1 MTVAPPT
8 PFVHLRLHTEFSIT
22 DGIVRIEDVVA
33 GAAEDGMVALAIT
46 DLNNLFGLIRFYS
59 AARSKGIK
67 PIAGCD
73 VWIAPEEE
81 RQPAFRV
88 LLLARNHRGYL
99 ALCRLLSRAW
109 RSGQVRGVAYIQ
121 RAWLEQ
127 EANGLIVLSG
137 AEQGDVGQALLA
149 GNLKE
154 AAQRARRWVSAFGD
168 AYYLELQRTGAVGQE
183 HTVDMTIHL
192 GAELDI
198 PLVATHPVQFSRP
211 DDFKAHEARVCIGG
225 GYLLADARRPKVF
238 TREQYFKS
246 QEEMRA
252 LFFDVPE
259 ALQNALEIAK
269 RCNLELSLGK
279 PRLPNF
285 PTPPGETLDDYMV
298 RLAGEGLETRLAWLY
313 PDPVL
318 RDQERP
324 TYQARLAFECNTII
338 QMGFPGYFLIVADFI
353 NWAKHHD
360 VSAVAV

>member
-154 AAQRARRWVSAFGD
+154 AAQRARR
-168 AYYLELQRTGAVGQE
+168 
-183 HTVDMTIHL
+183 
-192 GAELDI
+192 
-198 PLVATHPVQFSRP
+198 
-211 DDFKAHEARVCIGG
+211 
-225 GYLLADARRPKVF
+225 
-238 TREQYFKS
+238 
-246 QEEMRA
+246 
-252 LFFDVPE
+252 
-259 ALQNALEIAK
+259 
-269 RCNLELSLGK
+269 
-279 PRLPNF
+279 
-285 PTPPGETLDDYMV
+285 
-298 RLAGEGLETRLAWLY
+298 
-313 PDPVL
+313 
-318 RDQERP
+318 
-324 TYQARLAFECNTII
+324 
-338 QMGFPGYFLIVADFI
+338 
-353 NWAKHHD
+353 
-360 VSAVAV
+360 